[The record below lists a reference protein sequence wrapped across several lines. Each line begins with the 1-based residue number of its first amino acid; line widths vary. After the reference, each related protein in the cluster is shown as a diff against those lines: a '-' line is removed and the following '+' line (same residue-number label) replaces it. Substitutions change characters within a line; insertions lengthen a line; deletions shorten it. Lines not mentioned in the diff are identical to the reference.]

1 MCLNYWLGHM
11 CVCISVWIMVVCH
24 AVSVAATHACI
35 RFRIWE
41 MSLISWFSCP
51 IGIGNPNLITIA
63 RHWQDR
69 AKLLLTHVR
78 LIIRGLYC
86 YTHRADWRLCSS
98 FRSSSVPRT
107 HQGNYI
113 YVQAHCGCVCFSCAR
128 SFFIFSLCLCLSVH
142 ILYVHVCVFVY
153 TQYFLSLS
161 VSARFLPD
169 PVNVGQ

>member
-11 CVCISVWIMVVCH
+11 CVCISVWIKVVCH

-69 AKLLLTHVR
+69 AKILLTHVR

-86 YTHRADWRLCSS
+86 CTHRADWRLRSS

-107 HQGNYI
+107 HQGNYM
-113 YVQAHCGCVCFSCAR
+113 YVVYTSTLWVCVFLVRASCFHFLSVFVSLCSYSLCTCLR
-128 SFFIFSLCLCLSVH
+128 ICIHSIFPLSRSLCLSGEG
-142 ILYVHVCVFVY
+142 
-153 TQYFLSLS
+153 
-161 VSARFLPD
+161 R
-169 PVNVGQ
+169 